1 MHASGVA
8 LGEFPIDAA
17 GWISGVRI
25 VDSPNCDDRP
35 NNEAPSL
42 IVIHG
47 ISLPPGEYGG
57 GYIDALFTNDLPID
71 RHSYFAE
78 IAHLRVSSHALI
90 ERTGRLT
97 QYVSFSRRAWH
108 AGTSS
113 HCGRVACNDFSV
125 GIELEGVDEKP
136 YDRRQYQVLAA
147 LIKALRSR
155 YATLREADIVG
166 HCDVAPDRKTDP
178 GPAFDWARLHEMLG

>member
-8 LGEFPIDAA
+8 RGEFSIDAA
-17 GWISGVRI
+17 GWISGIRI

-35 NNEAPSL
+35 ENEPPSL

-47 ISLPPGEYGG
+47 ISLPPGEFGG
-57 GYIDALFTNDLPID
+57 GYIDALFTNDLPMD
-71 RHSYFAE
+71 RHSYFVE

-108 AGTSS
+108 AGESLY
-113 HCGRVACNDFSV
+113 CGRSACNDFSV
-125 GIELEGVDEKP
+125 GIELEGVDDKAYEEE
-136 YDRRQYQVLAA
+136 QYRVLAA
-147 LIKALRSR
+147 LIKALRTR
-155 YATLREADIVG
+155 YTALREAPIVG
-166 HCDVAPDRKTDP
+166 HNDVAPGRKTDP
-178 GPAFDWARLHEMLG
+178 GPAFEWARLRDLLS